1 LVAGAVT
8 ELLDR
13 TLIWNQRHLLLTLW
27 EFEHFCNERR
37 PTGPCELPHP
47 TAGYCGVAS
56 RAQGGGVDYPGPHPV
71 NNLALIM
78 ISIRRYALPGAVP
91 DSSSAPGAARESPE

>member
-1 LVAGAVT
+1 VT

-27 EFEHFCNERR
+27 EFEHFYYERR
-37 PTGPCELPHP
+37 PTELPHP
-47 TAGYCGVAS
+47 TAGYSGVALVLGAAVS
-56 RAQGGGVDYPGPHPV
+56 ATLDPIRSITCPDQ
-71 NNLALIM
+71 

-91 DSSSAPGAARESPE
+91 DSLSAPGAACELPE